1 MVLPVNC
8 GVEQRHL
15 EQNICNTEV
24 GIREEIHI
32 LGIRADAQLSFQN
45 VSTEACSKYHAQ
57 AKQLRAQLSHLG
69 LGFIEHFRIAQDRVE
84 PSAFFGIA
92 AVASHFQGSA
102 FIQTKLNS
110 LQYDVAKNLLGI
122 SDISLGA
129 GGQSRLLMELGIEQR
144 LATRVAT
151 LIAITRARILCQDN
165 SHGVWQAFSA
175 AVSSK
180 ADTWL
185 NHVRIVQDSL
195 AVPVEFQFHA
205 YFPAMRLLPQDPKAA
220 VNLWK
225 RQILIPAASASDR
238 RWFQQEATK
247 WTAAHMPLLPPHAGR
262 TWNSQAAYWP
272 RNVQYHLRRWSSRR
286 FHSNEAA
293 RLLGS

>member
-45 VSTEACSKYHAQ
+45 FSTEACSKYHAQ

-175 AVSSK
+175 A
-180 ADTWL
+180 DF
-185 NHVRIVQDSL
+185 I
-195 AVPVEFQFHA
+195 
-205 YFPAMRLLPQDPKAA
+205 
-220 VNLWK
+220 
-225 RQILIPAASASDR
+225 
-238 RWFQQEATK
+238 
-247 WTAAHMPLLPPHAGR
+247 
-262 TWNSQAAYWP
+262 
-272 RNVQYHLRRWSSRR
+272 
-286 FHSNEAA
+286 
-293 RLLGS
+293 